1 MDVGKVLLAARRSV
15 PDMGTEPHVALD
27 SLRAAAE
34 DGRLEELCRR
44 HGVRVLTVF
53 GSAVRPDAV
62 PRDLDVAVGFEPHT
76 TGDVLALFDDLS
88 VLTGS
93 DDVDLLVLERAGPV
107 ARERALV
114 QCLPLYESEPTAYAT
129 AQVAAMGE
137 RMDTDWLR
145 ALDLEAM
152 RR

>member
-1 MDVGKVLLAARRSV
+1 MRTDPR
-15 PDMGTEPHVALD
+15 TALQR
-27 SLRAAAE
+27 LRAAAG

-44 HGVRVLTVF
+44 HSVRVLTVF
-53 GSAVRPDAV
+53 GSAVRPDGD
-62 PRDLDVAVGFEPHT
+62 PRDLDVAVGFGPKRT
-76 TGDVLALFDDLS
+76 PDVLALLDGLAA
-88 VLTGS
+88 LTGS

-114 QCLPLYESEPTAYAT
+114 QCVPLYESEPSAYAS

-145 ALDLEAM
+145 TIDLETM

>member
-1 MDVGKVLLAARRSV
+1 M
-15 PDMGTEPHVALD
+15 
-27 SLRAAAE
+27 
-34 DGRLEELCRR
+34 
-44 HGVRVLTVF
+44 
-53 GSAVRPDAV
+53 
-62 PRDLDVAVGFEPHT
+62 AVGLEPQRS
-76 TGDVLALFDDLS
+76 GDVLALLDELT

-93 DDVDLLVLERAGPV
+93 DDVDLMLLERAGPV

-114 QCLPLYESEPTAYAT
+114 QCVPLYESEPTAYAT

>member
-1 MDVGKVLLAARRSV
+1 VGTDPRTGLQR
-15 PDMGTEPHVALD
+15 
-27 SLRAAAE
+27 LRAAAH
-34 DGRLEELCRR
+34 DGRLEQLCRR

-53 GSAVRPDAV
+53 GSAARPDTA
-62 PRDLDVAVGFEPHT
+62 PRDLDVAVGFEPHH
-76 TGDVLALFDDLS
+76 TGDVLALLDELT

-93 DDVDLLVLERAGPV
+93 DDVDLMVLDRAGPV

-114 QCLPLYESEPTAYAT
+114 QCLPLYESEATAYAT

-145 ALDLEAM
+145 ALDLEAL

>member
-1 MDVGKVLLAARRSV
+1 
-15 PDMGTEPHVALD
+15 MGTDPRRALHR
-27 SLRAAAE
+27 LRAAAD

-53 GSAVRPDAV
+53 GSAIRPDADA
-62 PRDLDVAVGFEPHT
+62 RDLDVAVGFEPHSS
-76 TGDVLALFDDLS
+76 GDVLALLDELA

-93 DDVDLLVLERAGPV
+93 DDVDLLVLGRAGPV

-114 QCLPLYESEPTAYAT
+114 QCVALYESEPTAYAT

-137 RMDTDWLR
+137 RMDTEWLR
-145 ALDLEAM
+145 VLDLEAM

>member
-1 MDVGKVLLAARRSV
+1 
-15 PDMGTEPHVALD
+15 MGTEPRVALD
-27 SLRAAAE
+27 RLRAAAD
-34 DGRLEELCRR
+34 DGRLEELCGR

-53 GSAVRPDAV
+53 GSAARRGTV
-62 PRDLDVAVGFEPHT
+62 PRDLDVAVGFQPNT
-76 TGDVLALFDDLS
+76 TGDVLALLDDLS

-137 RMDTDWLR
+137 RMDTAWLR
-145 ALDLEAM
+145 ALDLEAL
-152 RR
+152 RT